1 MKNSQIE
8 FSTSNYCWTYGH
20 EPKGYGMWGFGF
32 EGHEWFAPTGTYA
45 QAKKACIQHIKEI
58 APADYD
64 GYVIVKVLT

>member
-8 FSTSNYCWTYGH
+8 FNTSNYRWTYGH
-20 EPKGYGMWGFGF
+20 EPKGYGVWAFSF
-32 EGHEWFAPTGTYA
+32 EGHEWFAPAGTYT